1 MKTPRRKQDT
11 RRCTANNRCHMENT
25 NPQRTCKELVQEKN
39 KDKQPKAP
47 KSVEINERV
56 MRIEKSNEQGG
67 MRR

>member
-1 MKTPRRKQDT
+1 
-11 RRCTANNRCHMENT
+11 MENT

-67 MRR
+67 YEEMNADEIGTENHEC